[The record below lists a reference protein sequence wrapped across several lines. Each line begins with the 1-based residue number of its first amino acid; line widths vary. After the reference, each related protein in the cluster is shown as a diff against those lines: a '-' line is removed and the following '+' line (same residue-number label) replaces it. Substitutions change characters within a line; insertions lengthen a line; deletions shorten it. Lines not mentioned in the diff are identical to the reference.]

1 MPTINN
7 IKNKFLSNYTSFLT
21 GLSFIF
27 SFFIFIW
34 TWYSLHCRK
43 LEEITRQASEDAK
56 NQFIMKKLEELS
68 LIVQEVSNKIPI
80 IEPIVPE
87 DTEYVFIGLI
97 IFCYSVMFYHWA
109 FRSTLLDFRKE
120 NDDNYKSSCL
130 PENFD
135 ACDTALRGD
144 LAKGYGEVVGAL
156 GDLNQKITTV
166 SGSVGTQLTH
176 LSDNVRGVD
185 SRITRYQELAL
196 SNIPDARFGT
206 LNTSSTRIQE
216 KLDNLKNMRD
226 VKYESFEARLDV
238 LTSRL
243 DKYENNSVPP
253 IVPPIVPGP
262 ELSDVWGWGF

>member
-1 MPTINN
+1 MNN
-7 IKNKFLSNYTSFLT
+7 IKNESLFNYTSFLT
-21 GLSFIF
+21 GLSSIF
-27 SFFIFIW
+27 SFFVFIW

-43 LEEITRQASEDAK
+43 LEEIARQASEDSK
-56 NQFIMKKLEELS
+56 NQLIFQKFEEFS
-68 LIVQEVSNKIPI
+68 LILQEISNKIPI
-80 IEPIVPE
+80 PE
-87 DTEYVFIGLI
+87 SVGSDPVYVYNGLV
-97 IFCYSVMFYHWA
+97 IFCLCVMLSHWS
-109 FRSTLLDFRKE
+109 FRSTLVDFREE
-120 NDDNYKSSCL
+120 NDDAYKSSCL

-166 SGSVGTQLTH
+166 SGSVGAQLTH

-196 SNIPDARFGT
+196 PNIPDARFGT

-216 KLDNLKNMRD
+216 KLDNLKNTRD

-243 DKYENNSVPP
+243 DKYENNSVPQ

>member
-1 MPTINN
+1 MSTINN
-7 IKNKFLSNYTSFLT
+7 IKHNLLFNYTRFLT

-27 SFFIFIW
+27 SFFVFIW
-34 TWYSLHCRK
+34 AWYSIHSMK
-43 LEEITRQASEDAK
+43 LEEVARQASADAK
-56 NQFIMKKLEELS
+56 NQIIMKKLEELS
-68 LIVQEVSNKIPI
+68 VILQEVSTKIPI
-80 IEPIVPE
+80 IEPIVPQ

-97 IFCYSVMFYHWA
+97 ILCYSALFYHWS
-109 FRSTLLDFRKE
+109 FRSTLVDFRKE

-206 LNTSSTRIQE
+206 LNTSSNRIQE

-243 DKYENNSVPP
+243 DNYENNS
-253 IVPPIVPGP
+253 VPPIVPGP
-262 ELSDVWGWGF
+262 ELSDIWGWGF